1 MAENVE
7 VVCYAVEGK
16 LLEQVCHECG
26 GGVEE
31 CLQLPERDLLALV
44 ALVEDV
50 LDLREPAGVEKK
62 WGQCEREERGW
73 RVEGGGGEGVGRE
86 NAGIKF

>member
-1 MAENVE
+1 MSYAELHENVPYRCTAENVE

-26 GGVEE
+26 GGIEE
-31 CLQLPERDLLALV
+31 CLQLPKRDLLALV

-50 LDLREPAGVEKK
+50 LDLKEPPGVEKK
-62 WGQCEREERGW
+62 WG
-73 RVEGGGGEGVGRE
+73 
-86 NAGIKF
+86 